1 MCTIVIYRNIIVFRK
16 YRLRYLKINIKIK
29 ICMMFTAYS
38 PIAQKKIL
46 LCFCAHVCVR
56 EERKKKEQMYKILTS
71 EEFY

>member
-16 YRLRYLKINIKIK
+16 CTLSYLKTKIK

-46 LCFCAHVCVR
+46 LCFCAHVCER
-56 EERKKKEQMYKILTS
+56 EERKKREQMYNILTS